1 MRNLWT
7 KIKKCLQAEMLQKMW
22 KEFLWIAQYA
32 RRYWKAMIFYTALGV
47 FGTGVSLASSVISK
61 DLVDIITG
69 HQTGKLLQTFALM
82 IGFSFGNT
90 LISQASAYAST
101 MINLKVDREIQND
114 IFAKILVTDWES
126 LTAYHTGDLV
136 TRWSSD
142 ASNISSGILNWLPN
156 LVIYTVKFIS
166 ALAIVVH
173 YDPTFAIFAL
183 LGIPFS
189 ALLSRP
195 LLRRMTNNNQRSAQM
210 SAKLYGFNQ
219 EAFSNI
225 QTIKAFDMIRF
236 YVDRLKNLQ
245 QEYIKMRLDFQKMS
259 IATSLLMTLISYL
272 VSYSCYGWGIYR
284 VWSGAISYGTMTMF
298 LSLSGTLTGSVN
310 SLVSLVPSAISLG
323 ISAGRL
329 MDIVEMPQEDY
340 SADREVEQ
348 FAEKYR
354 ASGIGLAMEDLS
366 YTYHTGTEVFSK
378 ASLEAWPHEII
389 ALVGPSG
396 EGKTTMLR
404 LILSLLRAQGG
415 EAWIGAGEDR
425 EQRIALSPSTRKLFS
440 YVPQGNTMFSGT
452 IAENMR
458 NVKPEATDEEIVEAL
473 KLACAWEF
481 VEKLPDGIESM
492 VKERGGGFSEGQAQ
506 RLSIARALLRKSPI
520 LLLDEATSALDVA
533 TERKV
538 LKNIMTDTY
547 PRTCIVTTHRP
558 TVLGICTRVYAI
570 RGKKCEELGFLGMI
584 SIMLSIYL
592 NTVIATSVF
601 WSLVNICRCSITST
615 CRINTFCH
623 TRINCNDWFCVIF
636 SHIYSRPFLAKSS
649 LVTILIIGGKSR
661 KCQ

>member
-1 MRNLWT
+1 MNQKL
-7 KIKKCLQAEMLQKMW
+7 KLIKKYLQKDSLR
-22 KEFLWIAQYA
+22 KLTRQGLWIGQYA
-32 RRYWKAMIFYTALGV
+32 RRYWKAMVLYTLLGV
-47 FGTGVSLASSVISK
+47 MGTGVSLVSSLISK

-69 HQTGKLLQTFALM
+69 HETGRLISTFAAM
-82 IGFSFGNT
+82 IGFSIGNI
-90 LISQASAYAST
+90 LVAQASGYAST
-101 MINLKVDREIQND
+101 LINLKVDTEIKND
-114 IFAKILVTDWES
+114 IFAKMMVTDWES
-126 LTAYHTGDLV
+126 LTTYHTGDLV

-142 ASNISSGILNWLPN
+142 ASNIASGILNWIPN
-156 LVIYTVKFIS
+156 LIIYTVRFIS
-166 ALAIVVH
+166 ALAIVIY

-189 ALLSRP
+189 ALLSKP
-195 LLRRMTNNNQRSAQM
+195 LLKRMSKNNQRSAQM

-219 EAFSNI
+219 ETFSNI
-225 QTIKAFDMIRF
+225 QTIKAFDLIKF
-236 YVDRLKNLQ
+236 YIEKLGSLQ
-245 QEYIKMRLDFQKMS
+245 KEYIGMRLEFQRMS
-259 IATSLLMTLISYL
+259 ILTSILMSIIGFI

-354 ASGIGLAMEDLS
+354 SSGIGLAMEDLS

-570 RGKKCEELGFLGMI
+570 RGKKCEELGE
-584 SIMLSIYL
+584 
-592 NTVIATSVF
+592 
-601 WSLVNICRCSITST
+601 
-615 CRINTFCH
+615 
-623 TRINCNDWFCVIF
+623 
-636 SHIYSRPFLAKSS
+636 KE
-649 LVTILIIGGKSR
+649 ILEMEKDF
-661 KCQ
+661 